1 MKTAPEKKKEQIRRH
16 AWRRAHCGKG
26 ERGQSLI
33 EMAVALILLVPLAAG
48 VMLLGQYIHVK
59 QQTQAAAREA
69 AWAAT
74 VDPALANAQLPD
86 QTRVQTELR
95 SRQFADAKAAI
106 RSKASAPTRFGDTV
120 LTTFAN
126 QELLKTSG
134 LALTVYQQE
143 GAPSYLDKGLDL
155 VGKAAKTLGNL
166 PPNSKGL
173 VTAEV
178 HAKPEKIMG
187 TNGSPLAFLD
197 PLDTMQLDFSARTVV
212 LADTWAASG
221 GGELAN
227 GKEAPQAAF
236 SNRTV
241 RNVVRPLVPTS
252 WLGDKSG
259 DVVNDV
265 IHVLGNIPIINQIF
279 TPGLD
284 EFELGRMAP
293 DVVPTDKLVKYNHAH

>member
-1 MKTAPEKKKEQIRRH
+1 MKTMPVKKDQTRRTAMRQMH
-16 AWRRAHCGKG
+16 GGKAQ
-26 ERGQSLI
+26 RGQSLI
-33 EMAVALILLVPLAAG
+33 EMAVALIVLVPLAAG
-48 VMLLGQYIHVK
+48 VALLGQYIHIK

-86 QTRVQTELR
+86 QASVQTELR

-106 RSKASAPTRFGDTV
+106 RSKASAPAHFGDAM
-120 LTTFAN
+120 LTTFAD

-134 LALTVYQQE
+134 LSLTVYQQE
-143 GAPSYLDKGLDL
+143 SAPSYLDQGLDL
-155 VGKAAKTLGNL
+155 IGKAAKTLGNL
-166 PPNSKGL
+166 PPNGKGL

-178 HAKPEKIMG
+178 HARPEKIVG
-187 TNGSPLAFLD
+187 TDGSPLAFLD

-212 LADTWAASG
+212 LADTWGASG

-241 RNVVRPLVPTS
+241 RNVIKPLVPTS
-252 WLGDKSG
+252 WLGDKSD

-265 IHVLGNIPIINQIF
+265 VHVLGNIPLIDQIF

-284 EFELGRMAP
+284 QFELGRMAP
-293 DVVPTDKLVKYNHAH
+293 DVVPTDKLVKYGHAR

>member
-1 MKTAPEKKKEQIRRH
+1 MKTMPVKKERPHRIAMRQVH
-16 AWRRAHCGKG
+16 GGQAQ
-26 ERGQSLI
+26 RGQSLV
-33 EMAVALILLVPLAAG
+33 EMAVALIVLVPLAAG
-48 VMLLGQYIHVK
+48 VMLLGQYIHIK

-74 VDPALANAQLPD
+74 VDPALADTQLPD
-86 QTRVQTELR
+86 QASVQTELR
-95 SRQFADAKAAI
+95 SRQFADAKTAI
-106 RSKASAPTRFGDTV
+106 RSKASAPARFGDTM
-120 LTTFAN
+120 LTTFAD

-134 LALTVYQQE
+134 LSLAVYQQE
-143 GAPSYLDKGLDL
+143 SAPSYLDQGLDL
-155 VGKAAKTLGNL
+155 IGKAAKTLGNL
-166 PPNSKGL
+166 PPNTKGL

-178 HAKPEKIMG
+178 HARPEKIVG
-187 TNGSPLAFLD
+187 TDGSPLAFLD

-241 RNVVRPLVPTS
+241 RNVIKPLVPTS
-252 WLGDKSG
+252 WLGDKSD
-259 DVVNDV
+259 DVLNDV
-265 IHVLGNIPIINQIF
+265 IHVLGKIPLIDQIF

-284 EFELGRMAP
+284 QFELGRMAP
-293 DVVPTDKLVKYNHAH
+293 DVVPTDKLVKYGHAR

>member
-1 MKTAPEKKKEQIRRH
+1 MKTMPVKKERPYRIAMRQVH
-16 AWRRAHCGKG
+16 GGKAQ
-26 ERGQSLI
+26 RGQSLV
-33 EMAVALILLVPLAAG
+33 EMAVALIVLVPLAAG
-48 VMLLGQYIHVK
+48 VMLLGQYIHIK

-74 VDPALANAQLPD
+74 VDPALADTQLPD
-86 QTRVQTELR
+86 QASVQTELR
-95 SRQFADAKAAI
+95 SRQFADAKTAI
-106 RSKASAPTRFGDTV
+106 RSKASAPARFGDTM
-120 LTTFAN
+120 LTTFAD

-134 LALTVYQQE
+134 LSLAVYQQE
-143 GAPSYLDKGLDL
+143 SAPSYLDQGLDL
-155 VGKAAKTLGNL
+155 IGKAAKTLGNL
-166 PPNSKGL
+166 PPNTKGL

-178 HAKPEKIMG
+178 HARPEKIVG
-187 TNGSPLAFLD
+187 TDGSPLAFLD

-241 RNVVRPLVPTS
+241 RNVIKPLVPTS
-252 WLGDKSG
+252 WLGDKSD
-259 DVVNDV
+259 DVLNDV
-265 IHVLGNIPIINQIF
+265 IHVLGKIPLIDQIF

-284 EFELGRMAP
+284 QFELGRMAP
-293 DVVPTDKLVKYNHAH
+293 DVVPTDKLVKYSHAR